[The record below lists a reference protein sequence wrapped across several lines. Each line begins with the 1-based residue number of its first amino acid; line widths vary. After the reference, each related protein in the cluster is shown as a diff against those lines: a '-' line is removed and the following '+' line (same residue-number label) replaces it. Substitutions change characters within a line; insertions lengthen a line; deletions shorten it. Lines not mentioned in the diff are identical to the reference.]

1 VIISDTLR
9 LALGNLRQSKLRTA
23 LTIMG
28 VSIGIA
34 SLAGMVSLGVGLQ
47 DQFVGRFMQA
57 GVFDAITVSSGNNGG
72 LPALLGG
79 RGRGGRAGRG
89 GRGGRAG
96 NAPADGAAASAR
108 PEPPALDDA
117 AMATIKALPN
127 VKDVFPNIRV
137 PLQMHLGEFEELGT
151 AMGVPMSAKDEGAF
165 RTMSAGAFFANDTD
179 ETCLLSLDMA
189 KRINETDPKSL
200 VGQTMTLSYTAST
213 STPGAPAPMAMPAM
227 PGMPNLGA
235 LLQMKRVDRAY
246 RIAGVVKREP
256 GAGLGGFG
264 FANVMIPL
272 KRAMEIDAHVVRSTQ
287 ALLTEAPTKTKTYQ
301 SVTVKVTKAQF
312 TEDVEDKIKA
322 LGFQAF
328 SINDA
333 LQGAKRAFIILD
345 LVLSLIGSIALAVS
359 SLGIMNTMVMS
370 ILERTRE
377 IGVMKAI
384 GASDSD
390 IRRIFL
396 VEASAIGVLGGVAG
410 IVLGWVVGRAINF
423 GANIYIV
430 RQGGEAGNLFSLPW
444 WLIAGALAFSWLVSL
459 VAGSYP
465 ANRAAKLNPIQAL
478 RHD

>member
-1 VIISDTLR
+1 MIISDTLR
-9 LALGNLRQSKLRTA
+9 LALGNVRQSKLRTF
-23 LTIMG
+23 LTTMG

-79 RGRGGRAGRG
+79 RGRGRGRAGRG
-89 GRGGRAG
+89 GRAG
-96 NAPADGAAASAR
+96 NPPVEGAAPETAR
-108 PEPPALDDA
+108 PEPPALDEA
-117 AMATIKALPN
+117 AMTAIKGLPN

-179 ETCLLSLDMA
+179 DSCLLSLDMA

-200 VGQTMTLSYTAST
+200 VGRTLTLSYTAST
-213 STPGAPAPMAMPAM
+213 ATPGAPAPTPMPTM

-235 LLQMKRVDRAY
+235 LLQMKRVDRTY
-246 RIAGVVKREP
+246 RIAGVVEREP

-272 KRAMEIDAHVVRSTQ
+272 SKAMEIDGQVVRSAQ
-287 ALLTEAPTKTKTYQ
+287 ALLTEAPTKTKTYT

-312 TEDVEDKIKA
+312 TEDVEDKIKG

-410 IVLGWVVGRAINF
+410 IILGWVVGRAINF